1 MVGASREGR
10 SLGRHLGPDGP
21 WWKRAPGGRGVL
33 EVPRKVMN
41 VIKSA
46 SGIKFS
52 VLVRL
57 SPPSVMPL

>member
-1 MVGASREGR
+1 MD
-10 SLGRHLGPDGP
+10 PDRP

-33 EVPRKVMN
+33 EVPRKVMS

-46 SGIKFS
+46 FRIKFS

-57 SPPSVMPL
+57 SPPSTMPL

>member
-1 MVGASREGR
+1 M
-10 SLGRHLGPDGP
+10 GPDGP

-33 EVPRKVMN
+33 EVPRKVMS